1 MHTASS
7 TAGGINSGHVFRN
20 TLFKLA
26 TEARPVKT
34 ISQIN
39 FDISNCRKFLPP
51 GLKAWIEM
59 THTSDE
65 LR

>member
-1 MHTASS
+1 MS
-7 TAGGINSGHVFRN
+7 TKSTNPGRNNGHVKRN

-39 FDISNCRKFLPP
+39 FDISGCQKFWPS
-51 GLKAWIEM
+51 GVKAFIELE
-59 THTSDE
+59 HTADE